1 MFRDQV
7 EAAIGAARGGRALDE
22 VCRLVWRALA
32 AGELGDDD
40 AQALAERIHAQR
52 ELSGLGRA
60 ETGQGRPRAR
70 IGMFGPP
77 RPAQRPRVRSE
88 AVERRRRVAASGAL
102 PPAIAARFTTGE
114 AAVLSIVVL
123 EVRERGRCTLP
134 MDAIAARAGVS
145 RTLAKSALRTARS
158 LGLVRVTHRPRPGQ
172 KHLPNLIEITDRAW
186 CAWIAARPRKDRGQ
200 KRAHHGY
207 MSLREEGRQAAVQ
220 DFGDLHPPALAFRH
234 IGSHNGSRCSASVP
248 TAARGHDGRS
258 RSTRSAHAG

>member
-7 EAAIGAARGGRALDE
+7 EAAIVAARGGRALDE
-22 VCRLVWRALA
+22 VSRLVWRALA

-40 AQALAERIHAQR
+40 AQALAERIHARR

-60 ETGQGRPRAR
+60 ETGQGRPPAR

-114 AAVLSIVVL
+114 AAVLSIIVL

-145 RTLAKSALRTARS
+145 RTLAKGALRIARS

-186 CAWIAARPRKDRGQ
+186 CAWIAARPQTDRGQ
-200 KRAHHGY
+200 KPAHHGY
-207 MSLREEGRQAAVQ
+207 RSLREKRRQAAVQ
-220 DFGDLHPPALAFRH
+220 DFGDSEVQALASAH
-234 IGSHNGSRCSASVP
+234 IGLHKCSASVP

-258 RSTRSAHAG
+258 RSTRSAHAR